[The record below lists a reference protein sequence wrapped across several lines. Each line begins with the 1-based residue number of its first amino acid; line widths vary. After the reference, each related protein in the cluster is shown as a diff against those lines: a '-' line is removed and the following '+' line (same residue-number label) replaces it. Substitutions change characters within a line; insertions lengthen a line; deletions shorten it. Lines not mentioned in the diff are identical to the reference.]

1 MNRQI
6 AMFAVCI
13 SSLVVLLLTPLLVS
27 PARGQETVDP
37 DTCEANNTWETA
49 CELSLN
55 TVSLVMT
62 FHAAEDTDYYRVNL
76 GDTPGLVPTVKV
88 WGNQAITLVAS
99 VYRASDRALLAT
111 IESSQ
116 PHEFPTDLVGEV
128 IIQVENRSIE
138 EVPAG
143 GYRLEVRRV
152 QPTPTPTF
160 TPFPT
165 WTPFPTHTPAPTE
178 TPKPTETRVPR
189 DHLPDDCEEN
199 DTWEDA
205 CDLAMNGVSAP
216 MTFLPEGDT
225 DIYRV
230 NLDLASGPVEITLR
244 SAGVLEPVATIYTL
258 DTWDVLGM
266 IEPPDTSTIINGTG
280 YAYIYVQDRSSGEP
294 EGNTYRVEVRQVLPG
309 GDGGDDNNED
319 GDDGDDPH
327 NELPYDASP
336 DALEN
341 NWSPETAATV
351 ALNHLYDLNFICP
364 VPGGCEGGDH
374 DYLKVE
380 VKMGT
385 PYVMGTFD
393 LAPGVDTVINLY
405 WPNEGALVDVGG
417 NDDYAPGGLLSYMEW
432 TPPVDGTLYVRVG
445 PRQGAAMPVTGVV
458 PGYRFLIAPRDSGDG
473 QSLQDI
479 VAQQSNTGTGVDET
493 PIPTEEPEDDDDEE
507 EDEEDDPP
515 DVGNPPAPPP
525 PPQPQQ
531 TQPPAEAKPTNVP
544 MQIPAPIGTARV
556 VTNTGYFVAPGGL
569 SNDLVDIL
577 PEGTVVSLNGL
588 SRGIW
593 VFVTSYDNVVTG
605 WVDARDLH
613 LLDGSLAGTP
623 IAAPLPTDPTSV
635 VTNTGNVPTQSPAPG
650 ITPTPTAVI
659 PEVNLAPPESLPLPP
674 EPTAASL
681 QPLTVRAMVVRVQ
694 RTLSLEPGQPTPTP
708 DPELV
713 SGGVPIVGM
722 RVQLVNV
729 FGDVLVESVTSE
741 EGEVVLTRA
750 VMPGT
755 AVFVQI
761 PAVGMRA
768 QVPPDNTD
776 MVIALPGG
784 M

>member
-1 MNRQI
+1 LKHQI
-6 AMFAVCI
+6 AIFAACI
-13 SSLVVLLLTPLLVS
+13 SSLVLLLTPLLVS
-27 PARGQETVDP
+27 PARSQEESTVDP

-49 CELSLN
+49 CELPLN
-55 TVSLVMT
+55 TVSQVMT
-62 FHAAEDTDYYRVNL
+62 FHTADDADYYRVNL
-76 GDTPGLVPTVKV
+76 GKTPGLVPIVKV

-99 VYRASDRALLAT
+99 VYRASDRFLLDT

-116 PHEFPTDLVGEV
+116 PREFSTGLVGEV
-128 IIQVENRSIE
+128 IIQVENRSID

-165 WTPFPTHTPAPTE
+165 WTPFPTHTPEPTG

-189 DHLPDDCEEN
+189 DHQLDDCEEN

-225 DIYRV
+225 DIYRI

-244 SAGVLEPVATIYTL
+244 SAGVLEPVATIYDLNPWT
-258 DTWDVLGM
+258 VLGE
-266 IEPPDTSTIINGTG
+266 INPPDTSTVINGTG
-280 YAYIYVQDRSSGEP
+280 YAYLYVQDRSLDEP
-294 EGNTYRVEVRQVLPG
+294 EGNSYRVEVRQVTG
-309 GDGGDDNNED
+309 EDNSGSDGSD
-319 GDDGDDPH
+319 GSDSSDGSNATPH
-327 NELPYDASP
+327 NELPYDAQP

-374 DYLKVE
+374 DYLMVD
-380 VKMGT
+380 VKMGI

-393 LAPGVDTVINLY
+393 LAPGVDTVMNLF
-405 WPNEGALVDVGG
+405 WPYEGALVEVGG

-432 TPPVDGTLYVRVG
+432 TPPADGTLYVRIG
-445 PRQGAAMPVTGVV
+445 PRQGAAMPVMGVV

-479 VAQQSNTGTGVDET
+479 VAQQSSADET
-493 PIPTEEPEDDDDEE
+493 PIPTEDTDDEDE
-507 EDEEDDPP
+507 EDEEDEEDNPP

-531 TQPPAEAKPTNVP
+531 QQPSAQPTIVP

-556 VTNTGYFVAPGGL
+556 VTDTGYFVAPGG
-569 SNDLVDIL
+569 NAADLVDTL
-577 PEGTVVSLNGL
+577 PEGTIVSLNGL

-605 WVDARDLH
+605 WVDARKLR
-613 LLDGSLAGTP
+613 LIEGALAGTP

-635 VTNTGNVPTQSPAPG
+635 VTGTSGAPIPTPIPG
-650 ITPTPTAVI
+650 ETPTPTPVI
-659 PEVNLAPPESLPLPP
+659 PNVNIAPPESLPLPP

-681 QPLTVRAMVVRVQ
+681 QPLTVRALVVRVP
-694 RTLSLEPGQPTPTP
+694 RTVSLEPGQPTPTP
-708 DPELV
+708 APDLV
-713 SGGVPIVGM
+713 SGGVPIAGM

-741 EGEVVLTRA
+741 EGDVVLTRA

-755 AVFVQI
+755 AVYVQI
-761 PAVGMRA
+761 PAVGIRA
-768 QVPPDNTD
+768 RVPPDEMD